1 MMRHLLSRLGQA
13 VVVMIVMSFV
23 IYGLMGLM
31 PGDPIDVMIATNPN
45 LTAADAERLRA
56 LHGLDQPLLER
67 YWNWLS
73 AVAGGDLGY
82 SRLFGR
88 PVLEVM
94 AAPLGNTALLMSLS
108 LLVALAVA
116 LPLGAAAAL
125 RPNSIFDRL
134 VNLLAFAGISMPVF
148 WLALMLIIVFAV
160 MLGVLPAGGVQT
172 VGGGDLVDR
181 ARHLVLPVATLSAAS
196 IGQYVRHMRAAM
208 IETLRNDYIRTARAK
223 GAGWVRVVT
232 RHALRNALI
241 PVVTIL
247 ALDVGT
253 LFSGALITETVF
265 AYPGMGKLI
274 FDSIMGS
281 DFNLALTALLLAT
294 GLTLLG
300 NLLADA
306 AYVWLDPRTAR
317 R

>member
-1 MMRHLLSRLGQA
+1 
-13 VVVMIVMSFV
+13 
-23 IYGLMGLM
+23 
-31 PGDPIDVMIATNPN
+31 
-45 LTAADAERLRA
+45 
-56 LHGLDQPLLER
+56 
-67 YWNWLS
+67 
-73 AVAGGDLGY
+73 
-82 SRLFGR
+82 
-88 PVLEVM
+88 
-94 AAPLGNTALLMSLS
+94 MSLS